1 MNGTG
6 DAVVQARN
14 GRAPIRW
21 GGPAPEQADPTGGR
35 HAFDSEAALT
45 PIFTTLRRS
54 GQCAQPDPALRPPRP
69 LWPVPDQVERFRDDP
84 WTAEIPVVPPL
95 HVVPDPV
102 PRPSDLETTMMWHA
116 VDGPMVPRPA
126 VDAYEPVQRFDG
138 YAPGYE
144 PAPYEPEVHAPA
156 GYDRYGYDS
165 ARYEAA
171 GYEPAGY
178 EPAVYDLAPYEPYQ
192 DVPRGRRPY
201 DSGGYDS
208 GWYDHGGYERAGY
221 DPVKDTGRHHVR
233 LAPAGW

>member
-1 MNGTG
+1 
-6 DAVVQARN
+6 
-14 GRAPIRW
+14 
-21 GGPAPEQADPTGGR
+21 
-35 HAFDSEAALT
+35 
-45 PIFTTLRRS
+45 
-54 GQCAQPDPALRPPRP
+54 

-171 GYEPAGY
+171 GYESAGYEPAGYEPAGYDRYGYDSARYEAAGYEPAGY